1 MSPITRI
8 SLSFLAVA
16 LLSAAAHAAGN
27 AKHGEEIFNRCALC
41 HNAVKGG
48 GNGVGPNLFGVVG
61 RKAASLPNFYY
72 SPALKNAK
80 IIWTGDKLKKWVMGP
95 QKMVP
100 GTRMTF
106 AGLTNPKD
114 AEDVVAYLKTRK

>member
-1 MSPITRI
+1 MR
-8 SLSFLAVA
+8 
-16 LLSAAAHAAGN
+16 AAALGIAVMLLISSAQAAGD
-27 AKHGEEIFNRCALC
+27 AKQGEAVFGRCALC

-72 SPALKNAK
+72 SPALKNSK
-80 IIWTGDKLKKWVMGP
+80 IVWNEGNLKKWVTNP

-106 AGLTNPKD
+106 AGLTSPKEAD
-114 AEDVVAYLKTRK
+114 DVVTYLKTRK